1 MARSTPLGFQ
11 RDSIHGEVGYM
22 LNTFSSS
29 GQSLAK
35 SMFQNQNILP
45 RPRLFMFSCTVESE
59 GLSSTV
65 VKGEIP
71 GNDNSLCLL
80 GAFCE
85 QGIRLSPFS
94 ACCHLILTKF

>member
-1 MARSTPLGFQ
+1 
-11 RDSIHGEVGYM
+11 M

-45 RPRLFMFSCTVESE
+45 RPRLFMLSCTMESE
-59 GLSSTV
+59 GMSNTV